1 MEIQRDTEME
11 IHKGRWTRVGKEK
24 TCIDVERRHSTE
36 KIKKQKDKE
45 RLKNVRQKEMEQSG
59 Q

>member
-11 IHKGRWTRVGKEK
+11 IHKDRWTGVKK
-24 TCIDVERRHSTE
+24 TWIDFERRRHSTE
-36 KIKKQKDKE
+36 KIVKQKDKE
-45 RLKNVRQKEMEQSG
+45 RVKNVRQKEMEQSG

>member
-11 IHKGRWTRVGKEK
+11 IHKDRCTRVKK
-24 TCIDVERRHSTE
+24 TWIDFERRQPTD
-36 KIKKQKDKE
+36 KIEKQKDKE
-45 RLKNVRQKEMEQSG
+45 RVKNVRQKEMEQSG